1 MAEGERIFEYRGR
14 AKMWKGFTERMARTS
29 PDSNDSVLAGRTYA
43 IPFDAV
49 WQAALRLSG
58 GGLKGWTL
66 ISADDQ
72 LGVIRADVRS
82 PLLPLEANVLVSVT
96 LDPNAQTRVDMSALG
111 NHRGGDL
118 RVNYRRIRHFFRS
131 LDDLLD
137 VQPGQI
143 LDPYT
148 AARDAA

>member
-1 MAEGERIFEYRGR
+1 
-14 AKMWKGFTERMARTS
+14 MWKGFTESAARTS
-29 PDSNDSVLAGRTYA
+29 PDSDDPVLAGRTYA

-49 WQAALRLSG
+49 WNAAVSLSG
-58 GGLKGWTL
+58 GGLKGWKL
-66 ISADDQ
+66 VSFDDQ
-72 LGVIRADVRS
+72 LGVIRADVRG

-96 LDPNAQTRVDMSALG
+96 LDPNGQTRVDMSALG

-131 LDDLLD
+131 LDVSLD

-143 LDPYT
+143 LEPWSPARH
-148 AARDAA
+148 AA

>member
-29 PDSNDSVLAGRTYA
+29 PDSNDPVLAGRTYA